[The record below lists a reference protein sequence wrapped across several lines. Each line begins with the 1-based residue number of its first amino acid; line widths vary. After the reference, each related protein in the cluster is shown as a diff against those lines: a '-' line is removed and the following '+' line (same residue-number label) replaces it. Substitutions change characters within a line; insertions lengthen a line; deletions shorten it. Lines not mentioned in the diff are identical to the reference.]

1 MADYLTQP
9 SRIPASAMKHIV
21 DDVRIKEI
29 KELSPPAHILREFPA
44 TDLAATTTYDARGAI
59 HRILHGSDDRLLV
72 VIGPCSIHDYDA
84 AIEYARRLKGERDR
98 LAADLQIVMRVYFEK
113 PRTTV
118 GWKGLIN
125 DPRLDGSYKINE
137 GLRLARKL
145 LWEINELGLP
155 CATEFLD
162 TITPQ
167 YTADLISWGAIG
179 ARTTESQVHRELAS
193 GLSSPVGFKNGTD
206 GNIRIAVDAI
216 KAAAATHHFLSVTK
230 AGHSAIV
237 STNGNEDCHVILRGG
252 KKPNYDAASVDAA
265 CTDLGKAG
273 LAARVMVDF
282 SHANSSKQFKKQLDV
297 ARDVAGQLAA
307 GEDRIFGVMIESHL
321 KEGRQDL
328 KPGLALDHGVS
339 ITDACLGWEDSVM
352 ALEILAEAVRQR
364 RLALA
369 EK

>member
-1 MADYLTQP
+1 
-9 SRIPASAMKHIV
+9 
-21 DDVRIKEI
+21 
-29 KELSPPAHILREFPA
+29 
-44 TDLAATTTYDARGAI
+44 
-59 HRILHGSDDRLLV
+59 
-72 VIGPCSIHDYDA
+72 
-84 AIEYARRLKGERDR
+84 
-98 LAADLQIVMRVYFEK
+98 
-113 PRTTV
+113 V

-145 LWEINELGLP
+145 LWEINEMGLP

-167 YTADLISWGAIG
+167 YTADLIAWGAIG

-193 GLSSPVGFKNGTD
+193 GLSCPVGFKNGTD
-206 GNIRIAVDAI
+206 GNIKIAVDAI

-252 KKPNYDAASVDAA
+252 KHANYDAASVEAA
-265 CTDLGKAG
+265 CNELGKSG

-282 SHANSSKQFKKQLDV
+282 SHANSRKDYKRQIEV
-297 ARDVAGQLAA
+297 AQDVAGQLAN

-321 KEGRQDL
+321 NPGRQDL
-328 KPGLALDHGVS
+328 KPGIALDHGVS
-339 ITDACLGWEDSVM
+339 ITDACIGWDDTRVV
-352 ALEILAEAVRQR
+352 LDVLAEAVRKR

-369 EK
+369 AR